1 MPNDNY
7 TYDDYTCDLE
17 ASSGLSLLLS
27 STDSLTITIGVPKT
41 IDIIY
46 GNETRLDDN
55 DYLIFGSSR
64 TYARGDD

>member
-1 MPNDNY
+1 MPDYNNDN
-7 TYDDYTCDLE
+7 YTCDLE
-17 ASSGLSLLLS
+17 ASSGLSLSLS

-55 DYLIFGSSR
+55 DYLIFGSSNS
-64 TYARGDD
+64 YAKGDD

>member
-7 TYDDYTCDLE
+7 NDNYTCDLE
-17 ASSGLSLLLS
+17 ASSGLSLSLS

-46 GNETRLDDN
+46 GSETRLDDN
-55 DYLIFGSSR
+55 DYLIFGLSNS
-64 TYARGDD
+64 YAKGDD